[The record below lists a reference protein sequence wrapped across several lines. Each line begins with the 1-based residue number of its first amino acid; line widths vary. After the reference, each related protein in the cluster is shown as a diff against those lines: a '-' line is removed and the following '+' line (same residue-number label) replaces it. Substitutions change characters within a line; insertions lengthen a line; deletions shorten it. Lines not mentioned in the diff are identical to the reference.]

1 VEHDRQIFDEPSGWQ
16 FKRIIDSP
24 LVNNFD
30 NLYAQL
36 KTTYQTELS
45 AYAYRPIL
53 NKIDVSICFKK
64 LIQQIS

>member
-1 VEHDRQIFDEPSGWQ
+1 M
-16 FKRIIDSP
+16 
-24 LVNNFD
+24 VNDFD

-36 KTTYQTELS
+36 KTTYQTEFT
-45 AYAYRPIL
+45 AFDYRPIL